1 MLPIE
6 RGKKE
11 ASAVKAVL
19 YGPEG
24 VGKTTFAAQWPNAVF
39 LDLEDG
45 SSMYDVARLI
55 KPRDF
60 SMLLSELEDVAAH
73 PEEVGT
79 IVIDTADAAELLYN
93 ASIVDEHKD
102 IKAPEDIPY
111 GRGYVAQANK
121 MQELLAALDKCVA
134 AGINALVLAH
144 AQIKKFEQPDE
155 LGAYDRYELKLSK
168 KCAPLLKEWCD
179 LLLFAN
185 FKTDV
190 MRDDTGKTKA
200 AGGTQRF
207 MYTQHRAAYD
217 AKNRFNLPEK
227 LPFEF
232 APLLEFVKA
241 DAPEQ
246 MQEQPDAVTRLQ
258 EADKK
263 LAEIKSS
270 LAKDEHTADEQLS
283 ESAAH
288 DILAGV
294 VIEDVTPENV
304 KNLHRLMERDGINE
318 ATLAAAVAA
327 RPKCKYTE
335 NDRIR
340 DYSEKFIDSL
350 VAHWDSVAAS
360 AKELA
365 PYAQDDIPF

>member
-6 RGKKE
+6 RGKK
-11 ASAVKAVL
+11 SAGALKAVC

-24 VGKTTFAAQWPNAVF
+24 VGKTKFASQWPNPVF
-39 LDLEDG
+39 LDLENG
-45 SSMYDVARLI
+45 SLRYDVARMP
-55 KPRDF
+55 KPRNF
-60 SMLLSELEDVAAH
+60 KMLLDELGDVASN
-73 PEEVGT
+73 PNEVGT
-79 IVIDTADAAELLYN
+79 IIIDTADAAELLYN
-93 ASIVDEHKD
+93 AAIVEEHKD

-121 MQELLAALDKCVA
+121 MQELLAALDKCVD
-134 AGINALVLAH
+134 AGVNALVLAH

-190 MRDDTGKTKA
+190 MKDDAGKTKA
-200 AGGTQRF
+200 TGGTKRV
-207 MYTQHRAAYD
+207 MYTQHTAAYD
-217 AKNRFNLPEK
+217 AKNRLDLKPK

-232 APLLEFVKA
+232 ASIAEHVAGGTADGDIVEEPVIAQPDELEPSSNQDEPQSET
-241 DAPEQ
+241 DAPEP
-246 MQEQPDAVTRLQ
+246 EPESNVPDL
-258 EADKK
+258 
-263 LAEIKSS
+263 
-270 LAKDEHTADEQLS
+270 
-283 ESAAH
+283 
-288 DILAGV
+288 LAGA

-304 KNLHRLMERDGINE
+304 RKLHRLMERDGINE

-327 RPKCKYTE
+327 RPKTRYTE

-350 VAHWDSVAAS
+350 VTHWDSVAAS